1 MISNQFIYDRFVFDS
16 CHSCLSW
23 FYLGAYKGISREMMV
38 NICWSVRSI
47 GRFCGNGRDNIVMP
61 RHGGCYCSMAFD
73 HDESTESIFQ
83 DWGSRGI
90 ISGVGKRNVVSHL
103 FEEGALMSV

>member
-1 MISNQFIYDRFVFDS
+1 MVSNQFIYDRFVFDS

-23 FYLGAYKGISREMMV
+23 FYLGAYKGISREMNVDICWPMM
-38 NICWSVRSI
+38 NIC
-47 GRFCGNGRDNIVMP
+47 RFCGSGRDNIVMP
-61 RHGGCYCSMAFD
+61 RHGGCYCSMSFD